1 MDLENIILSEVSQRK
16 TDTIWHHLSV
26 GFKIRRR
33 CTYLQ
38 SRSRLTHTEVRR
50 VLAKREKGR
59 GGVDGELGV
68 CGCNLLYRGQINNM
82 VLLYIP
88 QGAFW
93 HKLSWKRVEKK
104 ECIRVLN

>member
-1 MDLENIILSEVSQRK
+1 MGLENIILSEVSQRK

-38 SRSRLTHTEVRR
+38 SRSRHIQRSDVCSRSGRR
-50 VLAKREKGR
+50 GV

-88 QGAFW
+88 QGAFG
-93 HKLSWKRVEKK
+93 HELSWKRVEKK